1 MEHFYD
7 FGCRWRILFVL
18 AFVSFF
24 IISCTDENFMIEKD
38 EDYVFMETYAG
49 NINNSAKLEITPES
63 SESASLQLEEQPLEL
78 RVKLFCENSSS
89 NYRLY
94 KIKLLLNDE
103 DILLE
108 RETSSINESN
118 YYTVYRPGF
127 FKLKFI
133 AYFKNMQYYTYD
145 QSESEATIVVDYPDR
160 DVLEKAYGS
169 KFQYYWMEGL
179 SKRNEDKNIYGEEY
193 GYLLTFNHGMFDM
206 IEEAPDSSTKIYT
219 GSNWIGY
226 RESDSFYFS
235 SFSFCENWNK
245 NPFEKDQLLVVGTF
259 HTHRELNRDESAPF
273 RIVGASPADERMAEN
288 AINDGLPGLVFDFV
302 GEDSIGFHEKI
313 IMAGKQYTEGMLY
326 GFGPKKRGR
335 NTKF

>member
-1 MEHFYD
+1 MDHFYD
-7 FGCRWRILFVL
+7 FVRQWRILFVL
-18 AFVSFF
+18 VFVSLF
-24 IISCTDENFMIEKD
+24 INSCTDENIMIERG
-38 EDYVFMETYAG
+38 EDYVFIETYAG
-49 NINNSAKLEITPES
+49 NINNSARLEITPES
-63 SESASLQLEEQPLEL
+63 SESAPLQLKEQLLEF

-160 DVLEKAYGS
+160 DVLAKKYGS
-169 KFQYYWMEGL
+169 KFQHYWMEGL

-193 GYLLTFNHGMFDM
+193 GYLLAFNHGMFDM
-206 IEEAPDSSTKIYT
+206 IEVTPGTRTKIYT
-219 GSNWIGY
+219 GSDWVGY
-226 RESDSFYFS
+226 RESDSFPFS

-259 HTHRELNRDESAPF
+259 HTHRELNKDESAPF
-273 RIVGASPADERMAEN
+273 RIVGVSPADERMAEN
-288 AINDGLPGLVFDFV
+288 AIDDGLPSLVFDFV

-313 IMAGKQYTEGMLY
+313 IIAGKRYTEGMLY

-335 NTKF
+335 NAKF